1 MITPVQPN
9 EPTPFRHLFSLD
21 FDVMEDEFAI
31 PSAIKRCIARRIS
44 ADRTDR
50 WCTGDA
56 VIRDTGRIEVTGLY
70 G

>member
-1 MITPVQPN
+1 MITPTQPN
-9 EPTPFRHLFSLD
+9 EPPPFRLLFSLN
-21 FDVMEDEFAI
+21 FNVMVDEFAI
-31 PSAIKRCIARRIS
+31 TSVIKRCIARS
-44 ADRTDR
+44 TPADRTDR

>member
-1 MITPVQPN
+1 MITLTQLN
-9 EPTPFRHLFSLD
+9 EPPPFRFLFSLN
-21 FDVMEDEFAI
+21 FNVMVDEFAI
-31 PSAIKRCIARRIS
+31 PSVIKRGIARNNP
-44 ADRTDR
+44 ADLTDR